1 MTKKYLA
8 NELENSRK
16 TIQQLTSRCEDLL
29 TRNNRLTR
37 RCATL
42 EQDNTFLNNQMD
54 KAINLIM
61 AKKRAKIGTPSWLKD
76 IINEV

>member
-1 MTKKYLA
+1 MKKKYLA
-8 NELENSRK
+8 AELEKSKK
-16 TIQQLTSRCEDLL
+16 TIQELIGCCDKLAS
-29 TRNNRLTR
+29 

-42 EQDNTFLNNQMD
+42 ERDNTFLNNQMD